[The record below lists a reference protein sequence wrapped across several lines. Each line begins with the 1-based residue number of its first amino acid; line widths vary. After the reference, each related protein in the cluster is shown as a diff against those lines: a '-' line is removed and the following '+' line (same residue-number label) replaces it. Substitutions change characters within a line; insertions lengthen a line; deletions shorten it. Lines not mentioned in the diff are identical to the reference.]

1 MSFWE
6 TRRIN
11 ILKKLLKNYNICIN
25 SYLLIIKN
33 VHFYFKRIRFIIDST
48 ILYSYENGEYIFINE
63 LNKL

>member
-6 TRRIN
+6 NRRIN

-25 SYLLIIKN
+25 SCLLIIKN
-33 VHFYFKRIRFIIDST
+33 VYFYFKRIRFIIDST
-48 ILYSYENGEYIFINE
+48 ILYSYENGEYIFTNE